1 MRAEPA
7 SAGNCIPPATPSR
20 VGTDLFLRI
29 FKPPLTGPRP
39 PEEAPAN
46 EAVQH
51 NPVHDSLGGGS
62 LFNDHMAYFSMIT
75 TPLVSPAWLTFR

>member
-1 MRAEPA
+1 MSAEPA

-20 VGTDLFLRI
+20 VGTGVFLQI
-29 FKPPLTGPRP
+29 IKPPLTGARP
-39 PEEAPAN
+39 SEEAPAY

-62 LFNDHMAYFSMIT
+62 FFDDQLVHFSMIT
-75 TPLVSPAWLTFR
+75 PL